1 MTNEKL
7 NRFIKLN
14 KQANLGGGKER
25 ISQQH
30 KKNKLTARER
40 IKLLLDE
47 NSFIEI
53 DKFVVHNNQNF
64 DMDKK
69 KILGDGVV
77 TGYGTINNK
86 KIFVFANDFTVL
98 GGSLSVSVGK
108 KICKIMDLALKTGCP
123 IIGLNDSGG
132 ARIQE
137 GVESLAAYSQIFYRN
152 TLLSGIV
159 PQISVILGPSAG
171 GSVYSPAMTDFTIMV
186 ENISNMFIT
195 GPEVVKTALGE
206 DVTFEELGGAQIHA
220 ERSGVANFIAKDE
233 TSAINIVKQL
243 LSYLPQNNSEDP
255 DNDLNYSEDEM
266 RIGDIK
272 NIVPQDANK
281 PYDMKELIYTVVDKN
296 NFLEISSL
304 WAPNI
309 IIGFGYVGGKSVGI
323 VANQP
328 NYLSGSLDINASNKA
343 ARFIRFCDAFNIPI
357 LTFVDVPGYLP
368 GTEQEHGGA
377 IRHGSKLLYAY
388 CEATVPKVTIIIR
401 KAYGG
406 AYCAMGS
413 KYSKS
418 DINLAWF
425 SAEIAVMGPEAAL
438 NILYKK
444 ELSEDKTNKI
454 RSKLLNQYRE
464 QFANPYIAA
473 GTGIIDEVIIPED
486 TKNKII
492 KSLEMLEE
500 KREIK
505 PLKKHGNIQL

>member
-1 MTNEKL
+1 
-7 NRFIKLN
+7 
-14 KQANLGGGKER
+14 
-25 ISQQH
+25 
-30 KKNKLTARER
+30 
-40 IKLLLDE
+40 
-47 NSFIEI
+47 
-53 DKFVVHNNQNF
+53 
-64 DMDKK
+64 
-69 KILGDGVV
+69 
-77 TGYGTINNK
+77 
-86 KIFVFANDFTVL
+86 
-98 GGSLSVSVGK
+98 
-108 KICKIMDLALKTGCP
+108 
-123 IIGLNDSGG
+123 
-132 ARIQE
+132 
-137 GVESLAAYSQIFYRN
+137 
-152 TLLSGIV
+152 
-159 PQISVILGPSAG
+159 
-171 GSVYSPAMTDFTIMV
+171 
-186 ENISNMFIT
+186 
-195 GPEVVKTALGE
+195 
-206 DVTFEELGGAQIHA
+206 
-220 ERSGVANFIAKDE
+220 
-233 TSAINIVKQL
+233 
-243 LSYLPQNNSEDP
+243 
-255 DNDLNYSEDEM
+255 
-266 RIGDIK
+266 
-272 NIVPQDANK
+272 
-281 PYDMKELIYTVVDKN
+281 MKELIYTIVDEN

-309 IIGFGYVGGKSVGI
+309 IIGFGYIGGKSVGI

-357 LTFVDVPGYLP
+357 ITFVDVPGYLP

-388 CEATVPKVTIIIR
+388 CEATVPKITIIIR

-444 ELSEDKTNKI
+444 ELNVDKNNKI
-454 RSKLLNQYRE
+454 RSGLLNKYRE

-473 GTGIIDEVIIPED
+473 ETGIIDEVIVPED

>member
-7 NRFIKLN
+7 NRFTKLN
-14 KQANLGGGKER
+14 KQANLGGGKEK

-40 IKLLLDE
+40 INLLLDE
-47 NSFIEI
+47 NSFVEI

-233 TSAINIVKQL
+233 TSAINIVKKL

-255 DNDLNYSEDEM
+255 EDDLNYSEDAM
-266 RIGDIK
+266 GIDNIK

-281 PYDMKELIYTVVDKN
+281 AYDMKELISTIVDKN

-388 CEATVPKVTIIIR
+388 CEATVPKITIIIR

-444 ELSEDKTNKI
+444 ELSQDKTNKI

-486 TKNKII
+486 TKNKIV

>member
-1 MTNEKL
+1 MTNEKI
-7 NRFIKLN
+7 NHFTKLD
-14 KQANLGGGKER
+14 KQANLGGGKEK

-40 IKLLLDE
+40 INLLLDE
-47 NSFIEI
+47 NSFVEL

-255 DNDLNYSEDEM
+255 DDDLNYSEDEM
-266 RIGDIK
+266 KIGDIK

-281 PYDMKELIYTVVDKN
+281 SYDMKELIYTVVDKN

>member
-1 MTNEKL
+1 MANEKL
-7 NRFIKLN
+7 NHFTKLD
-14 KQANLGGGKER
+14 KQANLGGGKEK

-47 NSFIEI
+47 NSFVEI

>member
-7 NRFIKLN
+7 NRFTNLD
-14 KQANLGGGKER
+14 KQANLGGGKEK

-47 NSFIEI
+47 NSFVEI
-53 DKFVVHNNQNF
+53 DKFVVHNNKNF

-77 TGYGTINNK
+77 TGYGKINNK

-233 TSAINIVKQL
+233 NSAINIVKQL
-243 LSYLPQNNSEDP
+243 LSYLPQNNSEDS

-266 RIGDIK
+266 GIDDIK

-281 PYDMKELIYTVVDKN
+281 SYDMKELIYTIVDKN

-309 IIGFGYVGGKSVGI
+309 IIGFGYIGGKSVGI

-357 LTFVDVPGYLP
+357 ITFVDVPGYLP

-492 KSLEMLEE
+492 QSLEMLEE

-505 PLKKHGNIQL
+505 PFKKHGNIQL

>member
-7 NRFIKLN
+7 NRFTKLN
-14 KQANLGGGKER
+14 KQANLGGGKEK

-40 IKLLLDE
+40 INLLLDE
-47 NSFIEI
+47 NSFVEI

-233 TSAINIVKQL
+233 TSAINIVKKL

-255 DNDLNYSEDEM
+255 ED
-266 RIGDIK
+266 
-272 NIVPQDANK
+272 V
-281 PYDMKELIYTVVDKN
+281 
-296 NFLEISSL
+296 
-304 WAPNI
+304 
-309 IIGFGYVGGKSVGI
+309 
-323 VANQP
+323 
-328 NYLSGSLDINASNKA
+328 
-343 ARFIRFCDAFNIPI
+343 
-357 LTFVDVPGYLP
+357 
-368 GTEQEHGGA
+368 
-377 IRHGSKLLYAY
+377 
-388 CEATVPKVTIIIR
+388 
-401 KAYGG
+401 
-406 AYCAMGS
+406 
-413 KYSKS
+413 
-418 DINLAWF
+418 
-425 SAEIAVMGPEAAL
+425 
-438 NILYKK
+438 
-444 ELSEDKTNKI
+444 
-454 RSKLLNQYRE
+454 
-464 QFANPYIAA
+464 
-473 GTGIIDEVIIPED
+473 
-486 TKNKII
+486 
-492 KSLEMLEE
+492 
-500 KREIK
+500 
-505 PLKKHGNIQL
+505 

>member
-7 NRFIKLN
+7 NRFINLN
-14 KQANLGGGKER
+14 KQANLGGGKEK
-25 ISQQH
+25 INQQH
-30 KKNKLTARER
+30 KKNKFTARER
-40 IKLLLDE
+40 IKLLLDQ

-64 DMDKK
+64 DMHKT

-77 TGYGTINNK
+77 TGYGKINNK
-86 KIFVFANDFTVL
+86 KVFVFANDFTVL

-108 KICKIMDLALKTGCP
+108 KICKVMDLALKTGCP

-152 TLLSGIV
+152 TLLSGII

-171 GSVYSPAMTDFTIMV
+171 GSVYSPAMTDFIIMV

-195 GPEVVKTALGE
+195 GPEVVKTVLGE

-220 ERSGVANFIAKDE
+220 EKSGVANFIAKDE
-233 TSAINIVKQL
+233 ASALNIVKQL

-255 DNDLNYSEDEM
+255 ENNLNYSDDNVP
-266 RIGDIK
+266 IANIH

-281 PYDMKELIYTVVDKN
+281 SYDMKELIYTIVDEN

-309 IIGFGYVGGKSVGI
+309 IIGFGYIGGKSVGI

-357 LTFVDVPGYLP
+357 ITFVDVPGYLP

-388 CEATVPKVTIIIR
+388 CEATVPKITIIIR

-444 ELSEDKTNKI
+444 ELNVDKNNKI
-454 RSKLLNQYRE
+454 RSGLLNKYRE

-473 GTGIIDEVIIPED
+473 ETGIIDEVIVPED

>member
-1 MTNEKL
+1 MANEKL

-64 DMDKK
+64 DMNKT

-77 TGYGTINNK
+77 TGYGKINNK
-86 KIFVFANDFTVL
+86 KVFVFANDFTVL

-108 KICKIMDLALKTGCP
+108 KICKVMDLALKTGCP

-152 TLLSGIV
+152 TLLSGII

-220 ERSGVANFIAKDE
+220 EKSGVANFIAKDE
-233 TSAINIVKQL
+233 ASAINIVKQL
-243 LSYLPQNNSEDP
+243 LSYLPQNNSEDSE
-255 DNDLNYSEDEM
+255 NNLNYSDDNVPVAN
-266 RIGDIK
+266 IQ
-272 NIVPQDANK
+272 NIVPQDSNK
-281 PYDMKELIYTVVDKN
+281 SYDMKELICNIVDEN

-309 IIGFGYVGGKSVGI
+309 IIGFGYIGGKSVGI

-328 NYLSGSLDINASNKA
+328 NYLSGALDINASNKA

-357 LTFVDVPGYLP
+357 ITFVDVPGYLP

-444 ELSEDKTNKI
+444 ELTGDKNNKI
-454 RSKLLNQYRE
+454 RSDLLNKYRE

>member
-7 NRFIKLN
+7 NRFTKLN

-30 KKNKLTARER
+30 KKNKFTARER

-64 DMDKK
+64 DMDKT

-77 TGYGTINNK
+77 TGYGKINNK
-86 KIFVFANDFTVL
+86 KVFVFANDFTVL

-152 TLLSGIV
+152 TLLSGII

-220 ERSGVANFIAKDE
+220 EKSGVANFIAKDE
-233 TSAINIVKQL
+233 VSAINIVKQL
-243 LSYLPQNNSEDP
+243 LSYLPQNNSEDSE
-255 DNDLNYSEDEM
+255 NNLNYSDNNVPVAN
-266 RIGDIK
+266 IQ

-281 PYDMKELIYTVVDKN
+281 SYDMKELICTIVDEN
-296 NFLEISSL
+296 NFFEISSL

-309 IIGFGYVGGKSVGI
+309 IIGFGYIGGKSVGI

-357 LTFVDVPGYLP
+357 ITFVDVPGYLP

-388 CEATVPKVTIIIR
+388 CEATVPKITIIIR

-444 ELSEDKTNKI
+444 ELNGDKNNKI
-454 RSKLLNQYRE
+454 RSDLLNKYRE

-473 GTGIIDEVIIPED
+473 GTGIIDEVIVPED